1 MIPCFFTTV
10 FISGCYWFCCCLLAE
25 GDLYFTVKL
34 QSYTAVEKDEVI
46 LSCELSKAV
55 GEVKWFKDGSEI
67 YPSKNILFQSD
78 GKKRLLVIKK
88 AAKSNVGAYT
98 CDCGTDKTTADLNI
112 EGNVCGDPAPSPA
125 RGQDYRIRPRPPPFS
140 KTPPLSGLISSPLN
154 PPLLCPVLPF

>member
-1 MIPCFFTTV
+1 M
-10 FISGCYWFCCCLLAE
+10 
-25 GDLYFTVKL
+25 KL

-112 EGNVCGDPAPSPA
+112 EGNVRGDPATSPA
-125 RGQDYRIRPRPPPFS
+125 RAQDYRIRPRPPPFS

-154 PPLLCPVLPF
+154 PPLLCPVLPFWVFVVFVIRTLEENPTLYIYSKHYNNI